1 MFRRGFR
8 RFSRRI
14 SARGPLAFLFGA
26 SAFRPVRTGFFF
38 SVLPWPA
45 AFPLF
50 AAHHLDAAKITELLL
65 WILAFTTYVVLGVV
79 ILIRIGRSVKERKS
93 GRFDYGGET
102 EMFRDLYRKHLI
114 SPEEYKKIQ
123 TRLRDRLVGDV
134 LKQSAAPAAAEGGAR
149 DEELEKIL
157 RLQALLAGQKP
168 RESRGAPNPAS
179 PSSVPPIIYNDRSS
193 PLAPPGGEEFRPPR
207 GP

>member
-1 MFRRGFR
+1 MFRRGFC
-8 RFSRRI
+8 RFFRSL

-26 SAFRPVRTGFFF
+26 PDSRPAGPSRFLSLF
-38 SVLPWPA
+38 PWPA

-65 WILAFTTYVVLGVV
+65 WILAFTTYVILGVV
-79 ILIRIGRSVKERKS
+79 ILIRISRSVKERKS
-93 GRFDYGGET
+93 GGFNYGSET

-134 LKQSAAPAAAEGGAR
+134 LKQSAAPAAADGAR
-149 DEELEKIL
+149 DEELEKAL
-157 RLQALLAGQKP
+157 RLQELLAGKKP
-168 RESRGAPNPAS
+168 RGGRAPNLVSPSSLPPIIFNDRPSPSGAPNG
-179 PSSVPPIIYNDRSS
+179 DE
-193 PLAPPGGEEFRPPR
+193 LGKTR
-207 GP
+207 G